1 MKRLF
6 LDSSTNLLYIAI
18 SKDND
23 LLDYTIRLSRNDH
36 SKYVVDRIDMLLK
49 RNNLTIDD
57 IGEIIVGH
65 GPGSYTGLRVSV
77 TVSKMIAYTK
87 KIKLSSVSSLY
98 FLASGYNFKKAPMI
112 DARNNN
118 VFCAIYD
125 KDKVVLEDALRD
137 TETLR
142 EHAKENGA
150 RPLLLNDETY
160 EVSVKDILK
169 KKQEVKDIHSFAPNY
184 LRKTQAERDLWL
196 DTQS

>member
-6 LDSSTNLLYIAI
+6 LDSSTKLLYIAI
-18 SKDND
+18 SEDEK

-36 SKYVVDRIDMLLK
+36 SKYLVDRIYMLLK

-57 IGEIIVGH
+57 IKEIIVGY

-77 TVSKMIAYTK
+77 MVSKMLAYTK

-125 KDKVVLEDALRD
+125 NENIILEDGLRD
-137 TETLR
+137 TLTLR
-142 EHAKENGA
+142 KIAKKHNA
-150 RPLLLNDETY
+150 KPILLNDENY
-160 EVSVKDILK
+160 EVSISAILMK
-169 KKQEVKDIHSFAPNY
+169 KEEVKDIHRFVPKY
-184 LRKTQAERDLWL
+184 LRKTQAERDL
-196 DTQS
+196 

>member
-18 SKDND
+18 SEHSD

-57 IGEIIVGH
+57 INEIVVGH

-87 KIKLSSVSSLY
+87 NIKLSSVSSLY

-125 KDKVVLEDALRD
+125 KDEVILKDALRD

-142 EHAKENGA
+142 EQAKKHGA

-160 EVSVKDILK
+160 EISIKEILK

-184 LRKTQAERDLWL
+184 LRKTQAERDL
-196 DTQS
+196 